1 MFWKNRYVCHCFFM
15 WVEMSN
21 FVRRKERKQAMA
33 DNYVEKQYAAYLQK
47 KAAKEEAKRRA
58 WRKQLKAYQEKLRKV
73 AQEPQPEGQD

>member
-1 MFWKNRYVCHCFFM
+1 
-15 WVEMSN
+15 
-21 FVRRKERKQAMA
+21 MA

-58 WRKQLKAYQEKLRKV
+58 WRKQLKAYQEKLRKA